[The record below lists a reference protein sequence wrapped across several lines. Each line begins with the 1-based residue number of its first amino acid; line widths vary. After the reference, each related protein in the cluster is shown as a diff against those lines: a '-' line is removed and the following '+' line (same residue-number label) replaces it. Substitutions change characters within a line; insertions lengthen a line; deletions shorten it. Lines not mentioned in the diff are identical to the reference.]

1 MILDAII
8 ILLLFV
14 AVIVGWRLKVSR
26 MLLALLGNIISV
38 IISAFLGDYLAPIIY
53 ESYVKPGIVE
63 SISRSVSSATGD
75 YISVV
80 EELPAFVKF
89 ALSFT
94 GFSADTDLSQM
105 NENLSLSV
113 ADAIEMSI
121 NPIVISVMSIILS
134 ALIFSLVF
142 LLYRFLIMHFLLK
155 VFKLPVFSGVDS
167 FLGALCG
174 ILVTVVLV
182 SFFAF
187 LLKTITPYVE
197 HMPFILSESTIYNSY
212 IFYHFYSGNIF
223 YKVLSIF

>member
-14 AVIVGWRLKVSR
+14 AVIVGWKLKVSR
-26 MLLALLGNIISV
+26 MLLVLLGNIISV

-53 ESYVKPGIVE
+53 ESYVKPEIVE

-89 ALSFT
+89 VLSFT

-155 VFKLPVFSGVDS
+155 VFKLPVLSGVDS

>member
-14 AVIVGWRLKVSR
+14 ALIVGWKLKVSL
-26 MLLALLGNIISV
+26 MLLVLLGNIISV

-53 ESYVKPGIVE
+53 ESYVKPEIVE

-105 NENLSLSV
+105 NENLSLSI

-155 VFKLPVFSGVDS
+155 VFKLPVLSGVDS

-223 YKVLSIF
+223 YKVISIF

>member
-14 AVIVGWRLKVSR
+14 AVIVGWKLKVSR
-26 MLLALLGNIISV
+26 MLLVLLGNIISV

-94 GFSADTDLSQM
+94 GCSADTDLSQM

-155 VFKLPVFSGVDS
+155 VFKLPVLSGVDS